1 MLNIVTVNWR
11 NYTGRG
17 VEYTEILYDSCR
29 RNLAEG
35 YAGRFIVYT
44 DDTSEKYA
52 DGIEVRELPKGFNG
66 WFNKLWLFKDLTEGR
81 TLYLDLDTV
90 IVGALDDIA
99 SYKVGFAILRD
110 FYRPNGLQS
119 SVMLWSGDHSYIYDE
134 WEKAGFPQVEGGDQ
148 AWLETVLHDYHLWQD
163 EFAGDFVSYKANGCE
178 SGFPKGSKVVV
189 FHGEP
194 RPHQCSGWV
203 SKVWKVGGGTTAELM
218 VKSNVD
224 IATLIQNRK
233 ANLQKGFPEVEVTPP
248 HDRVAVVI
256 AGGPS
261 LAEYVDDL
269 PEGDIFAVNGVMRY
283 LNRRGIVPE
292 FFSMIDAR
300 PENIEF
306 CHGAALT
313 YLMASQID
321 PPCFQYL
328 DNVKLWHVA
337 LPGSA
342 QMPVQVGG
350 ATTVGLLTVVLA
362 YVMGYRTI
370 HMVGF
375 DSCYGESHHAYPQKL
390 NDGERLIDVTVGDDT
405 FKCAPWM
412 AQQGREFC
420 EVVPELIRMGCE
432 IQVHGYGLIPTLA
445 QNMETPRIAA
455 DERAEEILARLPAGE
470 VEGVE
475 IGVFC
480 GDLSRRLLQREDLT
494 LHMVDAWVGCGE
506 SYEGDSG
513 DFHATLTQAQQDECE
528 RMTKSVTAFAGSR
541 ANVIKAYSHVAAN
554 DFTDG
559 SLDFVFIDADHGYE
573 GCKRD
578 LIAWYPKVRDGGLFS
593 GHDYENTKFPKFGV
607 TQAVTEFAL
616 ERGLTVS
623 LGANFTWFIT
633 KPSQQEQ

>member
-17 VEYTEILYDSCR
+17 IEYTNNLHDMVR
-29 RNLAEG
+29 RNLEEG
-35 YAGRFIVYT
+35 YKGRFIVYT
-44 DDTSEKYA
+44 DNVSEKYA
-52 DGIEVRELPKGFNG
+52 DGIEVRQLPVGMDG
-66 WFNKLWLFKDLTEGR
+66 WFNKLWLFSQLKDGR
-81 TLYLDLDTV
+81 NLYLDLDTV

-110 FYRPNGLQS
+110 FYRPQGLQS
-119 SVMLWSGDHSYIYDE
+119 SVMAWVGDHSYIYDE
-134 WEKAGFPQVEGGDQ
+134 WEKAGFPQVDGGDQ
-148 AWLETVLHDYHLWQD
+148 AWLEKVLHDYHFWQD

-178 SGFPKGSKVVV
+178 SGFPKGTKVVV

-194 RPHQCSGWV
+194 RPHQCGGWV
-203 SKVWKVGGGTTAELM
+203 SKVWKIGGGTAAELM
-218 VKSNVD
+218 VKSNVE
-224 IATLIQNRK
+224 IATLIQNRR
-233 ANLQKGFPEVEVTPP
+233 ANLLKGFPEVTVEAA

-261 LAEYVDDL
+261 LAEYVDAL
-269 PEGDIFAVNGVMRY
+269 PDGDIFAVNGVMRY

-313 YLMASQID
+313 YLMASQVD
-321 PPCFQYL
+321 PPCLQYL

-370 HMVGF
+370 HMIGF

-390 NDGERLIDVTVGDDT
+390 NDGERVIDVTVGDST

-420 EVVPELIRMGCE
+420 EVAPELVRMGCE
-432 IQVHGYGLIPTLA
+432 IQVHGYGLIPTIA
-445 QNMETPRIAA
+445 QNMEYPRTAA
-455 DERAEEILARLPAGE
+455 DDRAEEILARLPEGK
-470 VEGVE
+470 VEGAE

-480 GDLSRRLLQREDLT
+480 GDLSRRLLLRDDLT
-494 LHMVDAWVGCGE
+494 LHMVDAWEGQGK

-513 DFHATLTQAQQDECE
+513 DFHAALTQEQQDECE
-528 RMTKSVTAFAGSR
+528 RLTKSVTAFAGNR
-541 ANVIKAYSHVAAN
+541 ARVVKAYSHDAA
-554 DFTDG
+554 DRFTDG

-578 LIAWYPKVRDGGLFS
+578 LNAWYPKVRDGGLFS
-593 GHDYENTKFPKFGV
+593 GHDYENTAFHKFGV
-607 TQAVTEFAL
+607 TQAVDEFADQKGVNV
-616 ERGLTVS
+616 EFGR
-623 LGANFTWFIT
+623 NFTWFIK